1 MVTSVSST
9 VLYPKNNWLEL
20 EALESGLELALSSGE
35 LMIRI
40 FFDGEPSDEENDEPR
55 FMVATDGAGN

>member
-1 MVTSVSST
+1 
-9 VLYPKNNWLEL
+9 LEL
-20 EALESGLELALSSGE
+20 EALESGFEAALSSGE

-40 FFDGEPSDEENDEPR
+40 FFDGELSDELKDWPR